1 MPEINLYGQ
10 TVGDVVPDWNGAAVL
25 PRETLI
31 GQYCRLVPLDADS
44 HAADLFDAYAQAP
57 DDRDWTWL
65 ASSRP
70 TSVEA
75 AACWVQGKVTD
86 ASLVPYAVIEQ
97 RSGRAVGLVCFMA
110 IERER
115 EHGSVEI
122 GHVTWSPRMKNT
134 VLGTESIWLLLRQAF
149 ALGYRRVEWKCDSL
163 NTASRRAAERLGFIF
178 EGRFRQK
185 IVRKGRNRDSDWL
198 SMIDSEWPQCDAVLQ
213 RWLAAE
219 NFDENGRQRQSM
231 AECFSCE
238 TANAET
244 VQMQQQ
250 GYQQRWQQEHGSLTQ
265 TPPALLADLLAAQP
279 RNPNLCYDTLS
290 SRAGL
295 AALTKANVSTSEP
308 MAAII
313 NTEVDTGERRIPVR
327 IYRPELTGEPKVV
340 LFIHGG
346 GHLSGSV
353 EVYDPVARHLAMA
366 TGNIV
371 VSVDYRLAPENPYP
385 AGLSDAKA
393 VIENVWSLLESQ
405 HIPYTRQ
412 LTLIGDSGGG
422 AFSATLAAYFSREQ
436 PGFIHRLVLI
446 YPSLDYTLNWPSVQ
460 ENGAGKLLDESK
472 IRWYFQQYFRN
483 GEDRK
488 QTSPLYLPLSQDF
501 PPTLVVS
508 GGLDPLRD
516 ENFAFVARLQAERI
530 PVQHV
535 HFPGMTHAYLM
546 LEDKVPQEAKAT
558 YLAIGDFVKK

>member
-44 HAADLFDAYAQAP
+44 HAADLFDAYAQAL

-110 IERER
+110 IER

-219 NFDENGRQRQSM
+219 NFDEHGRQRQSM

-244 VQMQQQ
+244 VQMLQQ

-265 TPPALLADLLAAQP
+265 TPPALLADFLAAQP

-290 SRAGL
+290 SRSGL

-308 MAAII
+308 VAAII

-327 IYRPELTGEPKVV
+327 IYRPALTGEPKVV
-340 LFIHGG
+340 VFIHGG

-353 EVYDPVARHLAMA
+353 DVYDPVTRHLAMA

-405 HIPYTRQ
+405 HIPYSRQ

-460 ENGAGKLLDESK
+460 ENGTGKLLDESK

-488 QTSPLYLPLSQDF
+488 QMSPLYLPLSQDF

-516 ENFAFVARLQAERI
+516 ENFAFVARLQAEGI

-558 YLAIGDFVKK
+558 YLAIGEFVRD

>member
-31 GQYCRLVPLDADS
+31 GQYCRLVPLDAGS

-110 IERER
+110 IER

-327 IYRPELTGEPKVV
+327 IYRPALTGEPKVV
-340 LFIHGG
+340 VFIHGG

-353 EVYDPVARHLAMA
+353 EVYDPCARHLAIA

-371 VSVDYRLAPENPYP
+371 VSVDYGLAPENPYP

-405 HIPYTRQ
+405 HFPYTRQ

-422 AFSATLAAYFSREQ
+422 AFSTTLAACFSREQ

-446 YPSLDYTLNWPSVQ
+446 YPSLDYMLNWPSVQ
-460 ENGAGKLLDESK
+460 ENGTGKLLDESK

-483 GEDRK
+483 EEDRK
-488 QTSPLYLPLSQDF
+488 QMSPLYLPLSQDF

-558 YLAIGDFVKK
+558 YLAIGEFVRD

>member
-44 HAADLFDAYAQAP
+44 HAADLFDAYAQAL

-110 IERER
+110 IER

-219 NFDENGRQRQSM
+219 NFDEHGRQRQSM

-244 VQMQQQ
+244 VQMLQQ

-265 TPPALLADLLAAQP
+265 TPPALLADFLAAQP

-327 IYRPELTGEPKVV
+327 IYRPALTGEPKVV
-340 LFIHGG
+340 VFIHGG

-353 EVYDPVARHLAMA
+353 DVYDPVTRHLAMA

-405 HIPYTRQ
+405 HIPYSRQ

-460 ENGAGKLLDESK
+460 ENGTGKLLDESK

-516 ENFAFVARLQAERI
+516 ENFAFVARLQAEGI

-558 YLAIGDFVKK
+558 YLAIGEFVRD

>member
-75 AACWVQGKVTD
+75 AVCWVQGKVTD

-110 IERER
+110 IERE
-115 EHGSVEI
+115 HGSVEI
-122 GHVTWSPRMKNT
+122 GHVTWSPRMKNS

-213 RWLAAE
+213 RWLATE

-238 TANAET
+238 TANVET
-244 VQMQQQ
+244 VQTQQQ
-250 GYQQRWQQEHGSLTQ
+250 DYQQRWQQEHGSLTQ
-265 TPPALLADLLAAQP
+265 TPPALLADLLTAQP
-279 RNPNLCYDTLS
+279 RNPNLCYDTFS

-327 IYRPELTGEPKVV
+327 IYRPALTGEPKVV
-340 LFIHGG
+340 VFIHGG

-422 AFSATLAAYFSREQ
+422 AFSTTLAAYFSREQ

-460 ENGAGKLLDESK
+460 ENGTGKLLDESK

-483 GEDRK
+483 EEDRK

-516 ENFAFVARLQAERI
+516 ENFAFVARLQAEGI

>member
-65 ASSRP
+65 ASSHP

-75 AACWVQGKVTD
+75 AVCWVQGKSSD

-110 IERER
+110 IER

-238 TANAET
+238 TANVET
-244 VQMQQQ
+244 VQTQQQ

-327 IYRPELTGEPKVV
+327 IYRPALTGEPKVV

-460 ENGAGKLLDESK
+460 ENGTGKLLDESK

-483 GEDRK
+483 EEDRK

-558 YLAIGDFVKK
+558 YLAIGDFVRD

>member
-31 GQYCRLVPLDADS
+31 GQYCRLVPLDAGS

-75 AACWVQGKVTD
+75 AVCWVQGKVTD

-110 IERER
+110 IER

-238 TANAET
+238 TANVET
-244 VQMQQQ
+244 VQTQQQ

-327 IYRPELTGEPKVV
+327 IYRPALTGEPKVV
-340 LFIHGG
+340 VFIHGG

-393 VIENVWSLLESQ
+393 VIENVWSLLDSQ

-422 AFSATLAAYFSREQ
+422 AFSTTLAAYFSREQ

-472 IRWYFQQYFRN
+472 IRWYFQQYFHN
-483 GEDRK
+483 EEDRK

-516 ENFAFVARLQAERI
+516 ENFAFVARLQAEGI

-558 YLAIGDFVKK
+558 YLAIGDFVRD

>member
-31 GQYCRLVPLDADS
+31 GQYCRLVPLDAGS

-110 IERER
+110 IER

-213 RWLAAE
+213 RWLATE

-238 TANAET
+238 TANVET
-244 VQMQQQ
+244 VQTQQQ
-250 GYQQRWQQEHGSLTQ
+250 DYQQRWQQEHGSLTQ

-279 RNPNLCYDTLS
+279 RNPNLCYDTLC

-327 IYRPELTGEPKVV
+327 IYRPALTGEPKVV
-340 LFIHGG
+340 VFIHGG

-393 VIENVWSLLESQ
+393 VIENVWSLLDSQ

-422 AFSATLAAYFSREQ
+422 AFSTTLAAYFSREQ

-446 YPSLDYTLNWPSVQ
+446 YPSLDYTLSWPSVQ
-460 ENGAGKLLDESK
+460 ENGTGKLLDESK

-483 GEDRK
+483 EEDRK

-516 ENFAFVARLQAERI
+516 ENFAFVARLQAEGI

-546 LEDKVPQEAKAT
+546 LEDKVLQEAKAT
-558 YLAIGDFVKK
+558 YLAIGDFVRD

>member
-110 IERER
+110 IERE
-115 EHGSVEI
+115 HGSVEI

-198 SMIDSEWPQCDAVLQ
+198 SMIDSEWPPCDAVLQ

-327 IYRPELTGEPKVV
+327 IYRPALTGEPKVV

-353 EVYDPVARHLAMA
+353 EGYDPVARHLAMA

>member
-75 AACWVQGKVTD
+75 AVCWVQGKSSD

-110 IERER
+110 IER

-198 SMIDSEWPQCDAVLQ
+198 SMIDSEWPQCDTVLQ

-238 TANAET
+238 TANVET
-244 VQMQQQ
+244 VQTQQQ

-313 NTEVDTGERRIPVR
+313 NTEVDTGERSIPVR
-327 IYRPELTGEPKVV
+327 IYRPALTGEPKVV
-340 LFIHGG
+340 VFIHGG

-393 VIENVWSLLESQ
+393 VIENVWSLLDSQ

-460 ENGAGKLLDESK
+460 ENGTGKLLDESK
-472 IRWYFQQYFRN
+472 VRWYFQQYFRN
-483 GEDRK
+483 EEDRK

-516 ENFAFVARLQAERI
+516 ENFAFVARLQAEGI

>member
-1 MPEINLYGQ
+1 VPEINLYGQ

-110 IERER
+110 IER

-238 TANAET
+238 TANVET
-244 VQMQQQ
+244 VQTQQQ

-327 IYRPELTGEPKVV
+327 IYRPALTGEQKVV
-340 LFIHGG
+340 VFIHGG

-393 VIENVWSLLESQ
+393 VIENVWSLLDSQ

-460 ENGAGKLLDESK
+460 ENGTGKLLDESK

-483 GEDRK
+483 EEDRK

-516 ENFAFVARLQAERI
+516 ENFAFVARLQAEGI

>member
-110 IERER
+110 IER

-238 TANAET
+238 TANVET
-244 VQMQQQ
+244 VQTQQQ

-279 RNPNLCYDTLS
+279 RNPNLCYDTLC

-327 IYRPELTGEPKVV
+327 IYRPALTGEPKVV
-340 LFIHGG
+340 VFIHGG

-393 VIENVWSLLESQ
+393 VIENVWSLLDSQ

-460 ENGAGKLLDESK
+460 ESGTGKLLDESK

-483 GEDRK
+483 EEDRK

-516 ENFAFVARLQAERI
+516 EDFAFVARLQAEGI

-558 YLAIGDFVKK
+558 YLAIGDFVRD

>member
-1 MPEINLYGQ
+1 MPEINHYGQ

-75 AACWVQGKVTD
+75 AACWVQGKSTD

-110 IERER
+110 IERE
-115 EHGSVEI
+115 HGSVEI

-134 VLGTESIWLLLRQAF
+134 VLGTECIWLLLRQAF

-219 NFDENGRQRQSM
+219 NFDEHGRQRRSM

-250 GYQQRWQQEHGSLTQ
+250 GYQQRWQQENGSLTQ
-265 TPPALLADLLAAQP
+265 TPPALLADFLAAQS
-279 RNPNLCYDTLS
+279 RNSNPCYDTLS

-313 NTEVDTGERRIPVR
+313 NADVDTGERRIPVR
-327 IYRPELTGEPKVV
+327 IYRPALTGEPKVV
-340 LFIHGG
+340 VFIHGG

-371 VSVDYRLAPENPYP
+371 VSVDYRRAPENPYP

-393 VIENVWSLLESQ
+393 VIENIWSLLDSQ
-405 HIPYTRQ
+405 HIPYARQ

-460 ENGAGKLLDESK
+460 ENGTGKLLDESK

-488 QTSPLYLPLSQDF
+488 QTSPLYLPLNQDF
-501 PPTLVVS
+501 PSTLVFS

-516 ENFAFVARLQAERI
+516 EDFAFVARLQTAGI
-530 PVQHV
+530 PVKHV

-546 LEDKVPQEAKAT
+546 LEDKVPQEAQAT
-558 YLAIGDFVKK
+558 YLAIGDFVRD

>member
-110 IERER
+110 IER

-295 AALTKANVSTSEP
+295 AALTKGNVSTSEP

-327 IYRPELTGEPKVV
+327 IYRPALTGEPKVV

-393 VIENVWSLLESQ
+393 VIENVWSLLDSQ

-460 ENGAGKLLDESK
+460 ENGTGKLLDESK

-483 GEDRK
+483 EEDRK

-516 ENFAFVARLQAERI
+516 ENFAFVARLQAEGI

-558 YLAIGDFVKK
+558 YLAIGDFVRD

>member
-110 IERER
+110 IERE
-115 EHGSVEI
+115 HGSVEI

-198 SMIDSEWPQCDAVLQ
+198 SMIDSEWPPCDAVLQ

-238 TANAET
+238 TANADT

-327 IYRPELTGEPKVV
+327 IYRPALTGEPKVV

-353 EVYDPVARHLAMA
+353 EGYDPVARHLAMA

>member
-75 AACWVQGKVTD
+75 TACWVQGKVTD

-110 IERER
+110 IER

-238 TANAET
+238 TANVET
-244 VQMQQQ
+244 VQTQQQ

-279 RNPNLCYDTLS
+279 RYPNLCYDTLC

-327 IYRPELTGEPKVV
+327 IYLPALTGEPKVV
-340 LFIHGG
+340 VFIHGG

-393 VIENVWSLLESQ
+393 VIENVWSLLDSQ

-422 AFSATLAAYFSREQ
+422 AFSTTLAAYFSREQ

-460 ENGAGKLLDESK
+460 ENGTGKLLDESK

-483 GEDRK
+483 EEDRK

-516 ENFAFVARLQAERI
+516 EDFAFVARLQAEGI

>member
-1 MPEINLYGQ
+1 
-10 TVGDVVPDWNGAAVL
+10 
-25 PRETLI
+25 
-31 GQYCRLVPLDADS
+31 
-44 HAADLFDAYAQAP
+44 
-57 DDRDWTWL
+57 
-65 ASSRP
+65 
-70 TSVEA
+70 
-75 AACWVQGKVTD
+75 
-86 ASLVPYAVIEQ
+86 
-97 RSGRAVGLVCFMA
+97 
-110 IERER
+110 
-115 EHGSVEI
+115 
-122 GHVTWSPRMKNT
+122 
-134 VLGTESIWLLLRQAF
+134 
-149 ALGYRRVEWKCDSL
+149 
-163 NTASRRAAERLGFIF
+163 
-178 EGRFRQK
+178 
-185 IVRKGRNRDSDWL
+185 
-198 SMIDSEWPQCDAVLQ
+198 
-213 RWLAAE
+213 
-219 NFDENGRQRQSM
+219 M

-327 IYRPELTGEPKVV
+327 IYRPALTGEPKVV

-412 LTLIGDSGGG
+412 FTLIGDSGGG

-472 IRWYFQQYFRN
+472 MRWYFQQYFRN

-516 ENFAFVARLQAERI
+516 ENFAFVARLQTERI

-558 YLAIGDFVKK
+558 YLAIGDFVRD

>member
-10 TVGDVVPDWNGAAVL
+10 TVGDVVPDWNGADVL

-31 GQYCRLVPLDADS
+31 GQYCRLVPLDAGS

-75 AACWVQGKVTD
+75 AVCWVQGKVTD

-110 IERER
+110 IER

-327 IYRPELTGEPKVV
+327 IYRPALTGEPKVV
-340 LFIHGG
+340 VFIHGG

-393 VIENVWSLLESQ
+393 VIENVWSLLDSQ

-460 ENGAGKLLDESK
+460 ENGTGKLLDESK
-472 IRWYFQQYFRN
+472 VRWYFQQYFRN
-483 GEDRK
+483 EEDRK

-516 ENFAFVARLQAERI
+516 ENFAFVARLQAEGI

>member
-75 AACWVQGKVTD
+75 TACWVQGKVTD

-110 IERER
+110 IER

-238 TANAET
+238 TANVET
-244 VQMQQQ
+244 VQTQQQ

-313 NTEVDTGERRIPVR
+313 NTEVDTGKRRIPVR
-327 IYRPELTGEPKVV
+327 IYRPALSGEPKVV
-340 LFIHGG
+340 VFIHGG

-405 HIPYTRQ
+405 HFPYTRQ

-558 YLAIGDFVKK
+558 YLAIGDFVRD

>member
-75 AACWVQGKVTD
+75 AVCWVQGKSSD

-110 IERER
+110 IER

-327 IYRPELTGEPKVV
+327 IYRPALTGEPKVV

-558 YLAIGDFVKK
+558 YLAIGEFVKK

>member
-44 HAADLFDAYAQAP
+44 HAADLFDAYAQAL

-110 IERER
+110 IER

-198 SMIDSEWPQCDAVLQ
+198 SMIDSEWPQCDTVLQ

-238 TANAET
+238 TANVET
-244 VQMQQQ
+244 VQTQQQ

-265 TPPALLADLLAAQP
+265 TPPALLADFLAAQP

-327 IYRPELTGEPKVV
+327 IYRPALTGEPKVV
-340 LFIHGG
+340 VFIHGG

-405 HIPYTRQ
+405 HIPYSRQ

-460 ENGAGKLLDESK
+460 ENGTGKLLDESK

-516 ENFAFVARLQAERI
+516 EDFAFVARLQAERI
-530 PVQHV
+530 PVQQV

-558 YLAIGDFVKK
+558 YLAIGEFVRD

>member
-75 AACWVQGKVTD
+75 AVCWVQGKSSD

-110 IERER
+110 IER

-198 SMIDSEWPQCDAVLQ
+198 SMIDSEWPQCDTVLQ

-238 TANAET
+238 TANVET
-244 VQMQQQ
+244 VQTQQQ

-327 IYRPELTGEPKVV
+327 IYRPALTGEPKVV
-340 LFIHGG
+340 VFIHGG
-346 GHLSGSV
+346 GYLSGSV

-393 VIENVWSLLESQ
+393 VIENVWSLLDSQ

-460 ENGAGKLLDESK
+460 ENGTGKLLDESK

-483 GEDRK
+483 EEDRK

-516 ENFAFVARLQAERI
+516 EDFAFVARLQAERI

-546 LEDKVPQEAKAT
+546 LEDKVQQEAKAT
-558 YLAIGDFVKK
+558 YLAIGEFVRD

>member
-75 AACWVQGKVTD
+75 AVCWVQGKVTD

-110 IERER
+110 IER

-219 NFDENGRQRQSM
+219 NFDEHGRQRQSM

-238 TANAET
+238 TANVET
-244 VQMQQQ
+244 VQTQQQ

-327 IYRPELTGEPKVV
+327 IYRPALTGEPKVV
-340 LFIHGG
+340 VFIHGG

-393 VIENVWSLLESQ
+393 VIENVWSLLDSQ

-460 ENGAGKLLDESK
+460 ENGTGKLLDESK

-483 GEDRK
+483 EEDRK

-516 ENFAFVARLQAERI
+516 ENFAFVARLQAEGI

>member
-75 AACWVQGKVTD
+75 AACWVQGKSTD

-110 IERER
+110 IERE
-115 EHGSVEI
+115 HGSVEI

-134 VLGTESIWLLLRQAF
+134 VLGTECIWLLLRQAF

-198 SMIDSEWPQCDAVLQ
+198 SMIDSEWPKCDAVLQ

-219 NFDENGRQRQSM
+219 NFDEHGRQRRSM

-250 GYQQRWQQEHGSLTQ
+250 GYQQRWQQENGSLTQ
-265 TPPALLADLLAAQP
+265 IPPALLADFLAAQS
-279 RNPNLCYDTLS
+279 RNPNPCYDTLS

-313 NTEVDTGERRIPVR
+313 NADVDTGERRIPVR
-327 IYRPELTGEPKVV
+327 IYRPALTGEPKVV
-340 LFIHGG
+340 VFIHGG

-371 VSVDYRLAPENPYP
+371 VSVDYRRAPENPYP

-393 VIENVWSLLESQ
+393 VIENIWSLLDSQ
-405 HIPYTRQ
+405 HIPYARQ

-488 QTSPLYLPLSQDF
+488 QTSPLYLPLNQDF
-501 PPTLVVS
+501 PSTLVVS

-516 ENFAFVARLQAERI
+516 ENFAFVARLQAEGI

-558 YLAIGDFVKK
+558 YLAIGDFVRD

>member
-110 IERER
+110 IER

>member
-110 IERER
+110 IER

-327 IYRPELTGEPKVV
+327 IYRPALTGEPKVV

-366 TGNIV
+366 TGNII

-501 PPTLVVS
+501 PPTQVVS

>member
-75 AACWVQGKVTD
+75 AVCWVQGKVTD

-110 IERER
+110 IERE
-115 EHGSVEI
+115 HGSVEI

-149 ALGYRRVEWKCDSL
+149 ELGYRRVEWKCDSL

-213 RWLAAE
+213 RWLATE

-238 TANAET
+238 TANVET
-244 VQMQQQ
+244 VQTQQQ

-265 TPPALLADLLAAQP
+265 TPPALLADLLTAQP
-279 RNPNLCYDTLS
+279 RNPNLCYDTFS

-327 IYRPELTGEPKVV
+327 IYRPALTGEPKVV
-340 LFIHGG
+340 VFIHGG

-353 EVYDPVARHLAMA
+353 DVYDPVARHLAMA

-393 VIENVWSLLESQ
+393 VIENVWSLLDSQ

-422 AFSATLAAYFSREQ
+422 AFSTTLAAYFSREQ

-460 ENGAGKLLDESK
+460 ENGTGKLLDESK
-472 IRWYFQQYFRN
+472 IRWYFQQYFRDE
-483 GEDRK
+483 EDRK

-516 ENFAFVARLQAERI
+516 ENFAFVARLQAEGI

-558 YLAIGDFVKK
+558 YLAIGDFVRD

>member
-110 IERER
+110 IER

-238 TANAET
+238 TANVET
-244 VQMQQQ
+244 VQTQQQ

-327 IYRPELTGEPKVV
+327 IYRPALTGEPKVV
-340 LFIHGG
+340 VFIHGG

-393 VIENVWSLLESQ
+393 VIENVWSLLDSQ

-460 ENGAGKLLDESK
+460 ENGTGKLLDESK
-472 IRWYFQQYFRN
+472 VRWYFQQYFRN
-483 GEDRK
+483 EEDRK

-516 ENFAFVARLQAERI
+516 ENFAFVARLQAEGI

-558 YLAIGDFVKK
+558 YLAIGDFVRD

>member
-110 IERER
+110 IER

-327 IYRPELTGEPKVV
+327 IYRPALTGEPKVV

-422 AFSATLAAYFSREQ
+422 AFSATLTAYFSREQ

>member
-110 IERER
+110 IER

-238 TANAET
+238 TANVET
-244 VQMQQQ
+244 VQTQQQ

-279 RNPNLCYDTLS
+279 RNPNLCYDTLC

-327 IYRPELTGEPKVV
+327 IYRPALTGEPKVV
-340 LFIHGG
+340 VFIHGG

-371 VSVDYRLAPENPYP
+371 VSVDYRRAPENPYP

-393 VIENVWSLLESQ
+393 VIENVWSLLDSQ

-412 LTLIGDSGGG
+412 LMLIGDSGGG

-460 ENGAGKLLDESK
+460 ENGTGKLLDESK

-483 GEDRK
+483 EEDRK

-516 ENFAFVARLQAERI
+516 ENFAFVARLQAEGI

-546 LEDKVPQEAKAT
+546 LEDKVLQEAKAT

>member
-75 AACWVQGKVTD
+75 AVCWVQGKSSD

-110 IERER
+110 IER

-313 NTEVDTGERRIPVR
+313 NTEVDTGVCRIPVR
-327 IYRPELTGEPKVV
+327 IYRPALTGEPKVV

-460 ENGAGKLLDESK
+460 ENGTGKLLDESK

-483 GEDRK
+483 EEDRK

-516 ENFAFVARLQAERI
+516 ENFAFVARLQAEGI

-558 YLAIGDFVKK
+558 YLAIGDFVRD

>member
-25 PRETLI
+25 PRETLV

-110 IERER
+110 IER

-238 TANAET
+238 TANVET
-244 VQMQQQ
+244 VQTQQQ

-327 IYRPELTGEPKVV
+327 IYRPALTGEPKVV
-340 LFIHGG
+340 VFIHGG

-393 VIENVWSLLESQ
+393 VTENVWSLLDSQ

-460 ENGAGKLLDESK
+460 ENGTGKLLDESK

-558 YLAIGDFVKK
+558 YLAIGEFVRD